1 MDVVA
6 LVNDTT
12 GTQLAVGI
20 RDPEC
25 HIGLILG
32 TGTNACYMEKLEEVP
47 KFTGDRS
54 RYSNVIINT
63 EWGAFGD
70 DGKLDPFLNDFD
82 RELDT
87 MVVNKGQQT

>member
-25 HIGLILG
+25 HVGLILG
-32 TGTNACYMEKLEEVP
+32 TGTNACYMENLDAVP
-47 KFTGDRS
+47 KYAGDRS
-54 RYSNVIINT
+54 RYSQVVINS

-70 DGKLDPFLNDFD
+70 DGKLDAFLTPQD
-82 RELDT
+82 RELDNL
-87 MVVNKGQQT
+87 VRNRGQQT